1 MRGKARKPAVS
12 ALCAAL
18 AAALLI
24 FGSMLPT
31 GKIAFSAVAG
41 LATAAALI
49 ECGYLYSVFEFIV
62 AAALGL
68 LLAPSKAPAVMFCL
82 LFGWYP
88 IVKSLVEKL
97 KSRAAEYLLKLAV
110 ILAVIGVFFVLV
122 RLGVGEL
129 SLPDHSK
136 LVVAGAAVIAF
147 FAYDFCFSGLIRVY
161 IRRVRGRMK

>member
-31 GKIAFSAVAG
+31 GKIAFSAAAG

-49 ECGYLYSVFEFIV
+49 ECGYLCAVLEFLV

-68 LLAPSKAPAVMFCL
+68 ILAPSKAPAVLFCL

-88 IVKSLVEKL
+88 IIKSLLEKL
-97 KSRAAEYLLKLAV
+97 KSRVAEYLLKLAV
-110 ILAVIGVFFVLV
+110 ILAVVAVFFALA

-129 SLPDHSK
+129 SLPDTSK
-136 LVVAGAAVIAF
+136 LLVAGAAIIGF

-161 IRRVRGRMK
+161 VRRVRGRMK

>member
-1 MRGKARKPAVS
+1 VRGKARKPAVS

-31 GKIAFSAVAG
+31 GKIAISAVAG

-49 ECGYLYSVFEFIV
+49 ECGYLYAALEFIV

-68 LLAPSKAPAVMFCL
+68 ILAPSKAPAIMFCL

-88 IVKSLVEKL
+88 IVKSLIEKL
-97 KSRAAEYLLKLAV
+97 KSRVAEYLLKLAV
-110 ILAVIGVFFVLV
+110 ILVVIVVFFMLA

-129 SLPDHSK
+129 SLPDTSK
-136 LVVAGAAVIAF
+136 LVVAAAAIIGF

>member
-31 GKIAFSAVAG
+31 GKLAFSAVAG

-49 ECGYLYSVFEFIV
+49 ECGYLYAVLEFLA

-68 LLAPSKAPAVMFCL
+68 ILAPSKAPAVLFCL

-88 IVKSLVEKL
+88 IVKSLIEKL
-97 KSRAAEYLLKLAV
+97 KSRVAEYLLKLAV
-110 ILAVIGVFFVLV
+110 ILAVVAVFFMLA

-129 SLPDHSK
+129 SLPDTSK
-136 LVVAGAAVIAF
+136 LLVTGAAIIGF

-161 IRRVRGRMK
+161 VRRVRGRMK

>member
-1 MRGKARKPAVS
+1 MRGRARKPAVS

-24 FGSMLPT
+24 FGSVLPT
-31 GKIAFSAVAG
+31 GKIALSAVAG

-49 ECGYLYSVFEFIV
+49 ECGYLYSVLEFIV

-68 LLAPSKAPAVMFCL
+68 ILAPSKTPAMMFCL

-88 IVKSLVEKL
+88 IVKSLIEKL

-110 ILAVIGVFFVLV
+110 ILVVLGVFFVLA

-129 SLPDHSK
+129 SRPDTSK
-136 LVVAGAAVIAF
+136 LVVAAVAVIGF
-147 FAYDFCFSGLIRVY
+147 FAYDLCFSGLVRVY

>member
-1 MRGKARKPAVS
+1 MGGKARKPAVS

-31 GKIAFSAVAG
+31 GKIAISAVAG

-49 ECGYLYSVFEFIV
+49 ECGYLYAALEFIV

-68 LLAPSKAPAVMFCL
+68 ILAPSKAPAVMFCL

-88 IVKSLVEKL
+88 IVKSLIEKL
-97 KSRAAEYLLKLAV
+97 KSRVAEYLLKLAV
-110 ILAVIGVFFVLV
+110 ILVVIVVFFKLA

-129 SLPDHSK
+129 SLPDTSK
-136 LVVAGAAVIAF
+136 LVVAAAAIIGF

>member
-31 GKIAFSAVAG
+31 GKIAISAVAG

-49 ECGYLYSVFEFIV
+49 ECGYLYAVLEFIV

-68 LLAPSKAPAVMFCL
+68 ILAPSKAPAVMFCL

-88 IVKSLVEKL
+88 IVKSLIEKL
-97 KSRAAEYLLKLAV
+97 KSRVAEYLLKLAV
-110 ILAVIGVFFVLV
+110 ILVVIVVFFMLA

-129 SLPDHSK
+129 SLPDTSK
-136 LVVAGAAVIAF
+136 LVVAAAAIIGF

>member
-1 MRGKARKPAVS
+1 
-12 ALCAAL
+12 
-18 AAALLI
+18 
-24 FGSMLPT
+24 MLPT
-31 GKIAFSAVAG
+31 GKIALSAVAG

-49 ECGYLYSVFEFIV
+49 ECGYLYSVLEFMV

-68 LLAPSKAPAVMFCL
+68 ILAPSKTPAMMFCL

-88 IVKSLVEKL
+88 IVKSLIEKL

-110 ILAVIGVFFVLV
+110 ILVVLGVFFVLA

-129 SLPDHSK
+129 SLPDTSK
-136 LVVAGAAVIAF
+136 LVVAAVAVIGF
-147 FAYDFCFSGLIRVY
+147 FAYDLCFSGLVRVY

>member
-1 MRGKARKPAVS
+1 MRARARKPAVS

-24 FGSMLPT
+24 FGSVLPT
-31 GKIAFSAVAG
+31 GKIALSAVAG

-49 ECGYLYSVFEFIV
+49 ECGYLYSVLEFMV

-68 LLAPSKAPAVMFCL
+68 ILAPSKTPAMMFCL

-88 IVKSLVEKL
+88 IVKSLIEKL

-110 ILAVIGVFFVLV
+110 ILVVLGVFFVLA

-129 SLPDHSK
+129 SLPDTSK
-136 LVVAGAAVIAF
+136 LVVAAVAVIGF
-147 FAYDFCFSGLIRVY
+147 FAYDLCFSGLVRVY

>member
-31 GKIAFSAVAG
+31 GKVAISAVAG

-49 ECGYLYSVFEFIV
+49 ECGYLYAVLEFIV

-68 LLAPSKAPAVMFCL
+68 ILAPSKAPAVMFCL

-88 IVKSLVEKL
+88 IVKSLIEKL
-97 KSRAAEYLLKLAV
+97 KSRVAEYLLKLAV
-110 ILAVIGVFFVLV
+110 ILVVIVVFFMLA

-129 SLPDHSK
+129 SLPDTSK
-136 LVVAGAAVIAF
+136 LVVAAAAIIGF